1 MLRWTRPPIRATTRC
16 YVAQVFTRYSLRW
29 LASVMTTAVM
39 MTSVAGCGGADKPKS
54 AAPAPAFVAPAS
66 SGPSASLLSPD
77 SAALAAK
84 APDTFSLVLNTS
96 KGEIEIEVQRSLA
109 PRGADRLY
117 YLASNGFFNG
127 SRFFRVVYDFV
138 AQFGLSGIP
147 MIDREWD
154 ERTLMDDPPK
164 ISNTKGTVVFAKN
177 KPNGRSTQ
185 LFINLKDNSAV
196 LDKQKFAPVGRVV
209 RGMDVAAQL
218 LSTYGDLPN
227 QKGLIM
233 SQGNKYL
240 RQRYAELDTIASVTV
255 KK

>member
-1 MLRWTRPPIRATTRC
+1 
-16 YVAQVFTRYSLRW
+16 
-29 LASVMTTAVM
+29 MTT
-39 MTSVAGCGGADKPKS
+39 SVVIAACSGADKTK
-54 AAPAPAFVAPAS
+54 AGAPATAATPAPTVS
-66 SGPSASLLSPD
+66 TGPSAILVSPD
-77 SAALAAK
+77 SAALAVR
-84 APDTFSLVLNTS
+84 APDTFSMVLNTS
-96 KGEIEIEVQRSLA
+96 KGEIEIEVKRALA

-117 YLASNGFFNG
+117 FLASNGYFNG

-154 ERTLMDDPPK
+154 ERTLLDDPPK
-164 ISNTKGTVVFAKN
+164 TSNTKGTVVFAKN

-240 RQRYAELDTIASVTV
+240 RQRYAELDTIATVTI

>member
-1 MLRWTRPPIRATTRC
+1 MRTKILPIS
-16 YVAQVFTRYSLRW
+16 FTAILSVGLVGGA
-29 LASVMTTAVM
+29 ASA
-39 MTSVAGCGGADKPKS
+39 CGSADKPKATERA
-54 AAPAPAFVAPAS
+54 AAPAPAAAAAT
-66 SGPSASLLSPD
+66 GPSPALLNPD
-77 SAALAAK
+77 SAALAEK
-84 APDTFSLVLNTS
+84 APDVFSLVLNTS
-96 KGEIEIEVQRSLA
+96 KGEIEIEVKRALA

-117 YLASNGFFNG
+117 FLANNGFFNG

-154 ERTLMDDPPK
+154 TRTLVDDPPK
-164 ISNTKGTVVFAKN
+164 TSNTKGTVVFAKN
-177 KPNGRSTQ
+177 KPNGRATQ

-240 RQRYAELDTIASVTV
+240 RQRYPELDTIASVTI

>member
-1 MLRWTRPPIRATTRC
+1 MF
-16 YVAQVFTRYSLRW
+16 VSL
-29 LASVMTTAVM
+29 AA
-39 MTSVAGCGGADKPKS
+39 CGGTDTRKTAAS
-54 AAPAPAFVAPAS
+54 AASTVIDTMPPAA
-66 SGPSASLLSPD
+66 LLTPD
-77 SAALAAK
+77 SAAVTAK
-84 APDTFSLVLNTS
+84 APDTFLMVLTTS
-96 KGEIEIEVQRSLA
+96 KGEIEIEVKRALA
-109 PRGADRLY
+109 PRGVDRLY
-117 YLASNGFFNG
+117 YLARNGYFDG

-147 MIDREWD
+147 AVDRAWD
-154 ERTLMDDPPK
+154 QRTLVDDPPK

-177 KPNGRSTQ
+177 KPNGRATQ

-209 RGMDVAAQL
+209 RGMDVAARL

-240 RQRYAELDTIASVTV
+240 RQRYPELDTIASVTIR
-255 KK
+255 K

>member
-1 MLRWTRPPIRATTRC
+1 MCGVSIKLLLIG
-16 YVAQVFTRYSLRW
+16 
-29 LASVMTTAVM
+29 LAAL
-39 MTSVAGCGGADKPKS
+39 AACGGSDGSK
-54 AAPAPAFVAPAS
+54 PAPVATPQAALPT
-66 SGPSASLLSPD
+66 GPSAALLNPD
-77 SAALAAK
+77 SAALTAK
-84 APDTFSLVLNTS
+84 APDTYSLVLATS
-96 KGEIEIEVQRSLA
+96 KGEIEIEVKRSLA

-164 ISNTKGTVVFAKN
+164 ASNTKGTVVFAKN
-177 KPNGRSTQ
+177 KPNGRATQ

-240 RQRYAELDTIASVTV
+240 RQRYPELDTIAAVTV

>member
-1 MLRWTRPPIRATTRC
+1 MKTFGLPTLQ
-16 YVAQVFTRYSLRW
+16 QVQELVSTKHLLW
-29 LASVMTTAVM
+29 GMMVLTA
-39 MTSVAGCGGADKPKS
+39 CGGADTRTATAARNAS
-54 AAPAPAFVAPAS
+54 APAADTMPPPA
-66 SGPSASLLSPD
+66 LLTPD
-77 SAALAAK
+77 SAAATSK
-84 APDTFSLVLNTS
+84 APDMYTLVLVTS
-96 KGEIEIEVQRSLA
+96 KGEIEIEVKRSLA

-117 YLASNGFFNG
+117 YLANNGFFNG

-147 MIDREWD
+147 AVDNVWD
-154 ERTLMDDPPK
+154 ALTLTDDPPRA
-164 ISNTKGTVVFAKN
+164 SNTRGTVVFAKN
-177 KPNGRSTQ
+177 KPNGRATQ
-185 LFINLKDNSAV
+185 LFINLKDNSSV

-209 RGMDVAAQL
+209 RGMDVATQL

-240 RQRYAELDTIASVTV
+240 RQRYPELDTIASVII

>member
-1 MLRWTRPPIRATTRC
+1 MLTACGTPDSRNATAARTASAPVADTMPP
-16 YVAQVFTRYSLRW
+16 
-29 LASVMTTAVM
+29 
-39 MTSVAGCGGADKPKS
+39 
-54 AAPAPAFVAPAS
+54 PA
-66 SGPSASLLSPD
+66 LLTPD
-77 SAALAAK
+77 SAAVSTK
-84 APDTFSLVLNTS
+84 APDRYSLVLVTS

-109 PRGADRLY
+109 PHGADRLY
-117 YLASNGFFNG
+117 YLANNGFFNG

-147 MIDREWD
+147 AVDNVWD
-154 ERTLMDDPPK
+154 ALTLRDDPPR
-164 ISNTKGTVVFAKN
+164 ISNIKGTVVFAKN
-177 KPNGRSTQ
+177 KPNGRATQ
-185 LFINLKDNSAV
+185 LFINLKDNSSV
-196 LDKQKFAPVGRVV
+196 LDKQKFTPVGRVV

-240 RQRYAELDTIASVTV
+240 RQRYPELDTIASVII

>member
-1 MLRWTRPPIRATTRC
+1 MARC
-16 YVAQVFTRYSLRW
+16 YVERVTTKYW
-29 LASVMTTAVM
+29 LICLVAAMSVPAMSASVLA
-39 MTSVAGCGGADKPKS
+39 CGGGDKPKPAVP
-54 AAPAPAFVAPAS
+54 AAPPLPPAS
-66 SGPSASLLSPD
+66 TGPSASLLSPD
-77 SAALAAK
+77 SAALATK
-84 APDTFSLVLNTS
+84 APDTFSIVLNTS
-96 KGEIEIEVQRSLA
+96 KGEIEIEVKRSLA

-117 YLASNGFFNG
+117 YLASNGYFNG
-127 SRFFRVVYDFV
+127 SRFFRVVYGFV

-154 ERTLMDDPPK
+154 TRTLMDDPPK
-164 ISNTKGTVVFAKN
+164 ISNTRGTVVFAKN
-177 KPNGRSTQ
+177 KPNGRATQ
-185 LFINLKDNSAV
+185 LFINLKDNSAA
-196 LDKQKFAPVGRVV
+196 LDKQKFTPVGRVV

-240 RQRYAELDTIASVTV
+240 RQRYPELDTIASVTV